1 MRFILLYSLL
11 FVIGTNFLTNAMP
24 VSASIGF
31 AAIDRP
37 DIFGPQRVWGTIGFG
52 ILAFIASR
60 IYGIYQTEFVYII
73 MFCIITVICMIVT
86 SFIRIQPNKRNRSS
100 TVDKNIAEDN
110 EDLSVKKKKETSP
123 IQITAL
129 FPLLKQ
135 LDVIVFLSLAFIW
148 GTSYAALDPVG
159 IYIFQLIINIS

>member
-1 MRFILLYSLL
+1 
-11 FVIGTNFLTNAMP
+11 
-24 VSASIGF
+24 
-31 AAIDRP
+31 
-37 DIFGPQRVWGTIGFG
+37 
-52 ILAFIASR
+52 
-60 IYGIYQTEFVYII
+60 
-73 MFCIITVICMIVT
+73 MIVT